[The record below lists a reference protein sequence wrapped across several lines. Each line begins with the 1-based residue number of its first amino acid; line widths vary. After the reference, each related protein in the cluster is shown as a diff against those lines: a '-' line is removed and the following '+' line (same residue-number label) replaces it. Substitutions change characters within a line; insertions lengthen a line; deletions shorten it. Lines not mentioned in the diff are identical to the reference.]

1 MSIRSLV
8 SSWKRGRD
16 FDSEKRYND
25 QGDLLEAD
33 IHMED
38 DRKSV
43 SDGKSKTIRYCV
55 LYLSP
60 KDYHRFHAPVDF
72 EIQTGRHFAGDVLP
86 VNPWL

>member
-1 MSIRSLV
+1 M
-8 SSWKRGRD
+8 
-16 FDSEKRYND
+16 
-25 QGDLLEAD
+25 EAD

-72 EIQTGRHFAGDVLP
+72 ELQTGRHFPGEVLP
-86 VNPWL
+86 VNPWLSERFSDLFSVNERVVLSGKYAPC